1 MNVGKRATTLWHQFL
16 DRYHRDR
23 WTKVLTWL
31 IIVIIILG
39 FGVHLYH
46 RTPKRQLVRHN
57 PWYFLVGT
65 PANELP
71 SAIEKHN
78 SGASKLVFNK
88 NGEFTQTAADY
99 SSDPDTGTWQVDG
112 KTIQLKESL
121 GQTTRA
127 NIVSV
132 KGIADGYRY
141 AGYKLTHVRMTAVDG
156 SDTSTATVYLVYER

>member
-1 MNVGKRATTLWHQFL
+1 MNVGKRLETGRQLFL
-16 DRYHRDR
+16 KRYRSDRRIQA
-23 WTKVLTWL
+23 LTWV
-31 IIVIIILG
+31 IIVVVILG
-39 FGVHLYH
+39 IGVHLYH
-46 RTPKRQLVRHN
+46 RTPKRQPVRHN

-99 SSDPDTGTWQVDG
+99 SSDPDSGTWQVDG
-112 KTIQLKESL
+112 KTLQLKESL

-132 KGIADGYRY
+132 KGIAGGYRY

-156 SDTSTATVYLVYER
+156 SDTSAATVYLVYER